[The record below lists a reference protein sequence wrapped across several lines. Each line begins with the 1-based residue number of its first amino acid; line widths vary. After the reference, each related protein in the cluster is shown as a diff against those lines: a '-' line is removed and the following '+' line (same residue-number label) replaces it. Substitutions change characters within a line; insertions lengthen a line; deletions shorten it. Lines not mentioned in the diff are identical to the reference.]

1 MNAIRTRVPSPAM
14 IVACV
19 ALVVA
24 LGGVSYAAT
33 VLPKNSVGTT
43 QLRKK
48 AVTVSKLHRN
58 AVSAAKV
65 KDGSLLAADFK
76 PGQLPAGPQGPKGNA
91 GAPGISGLTYVQKA
105 SSSIAPGAIDG
116 VGASCPAGKQ
126 PIAGGGLTEQNT
138 PIVESIP
145 VGDHWSVVVRND
157 SANPVILVTYAVCAK
172 VG

>member
-1 MNAIRTRVPSPAM
+1 M

-126 PIAGGGLTEQNT
+126 PSSPAA
-138 PIVESIP
+138 
-145 VGDHWSVVVRND
+145 D
-157 SANPVILVTYAVCAK
+157 
-172 VG
+172 